1 MWILTIMPDWFIHF
15 MFGVGVIGIIAG
27 FVLGFIPFISK
38 YKLPIQI
45 ISILVT
51 LFGVFLEGGLSENLM
66 WQLKVK
72 EMEAKMAEIR
82 AVSAEQNTVIQEKV
96 VEKTK
101 VVRERGRDIVKY
113 IDRIKEIPVE
123 VIGPERVRR
132 EEIIKYIENCPVP
145 QELIK
150 LHNDATE
157 INQGAK
163 K

>member
-82 AVSAEQNTVIQEKV
+82 AASAEQNTVIQEKV

-113 IDRIKEIPVE
+113 
-123 VIGPERVRR
+123 
-132 EEIIKYIENCPVP
+132 
-145 QELIK
+145 
-150 LHNDATE
+150 
-157 INQGAK
+157 
-163 K
+163 